1 MIEAA
6 QNQKQTDTE
15 GLTKLLKLTISD
27 KLILE
32 VNVDMQD
39 SLVNGQTG
47 NIEYIESVLC
57 NIRKVYVKFSDEQT
71 GIRAMRSSYLGR
83 QNSWVAIEKC
93 KTEIALKKGFP
104 SRNIKRT
111 EFPLILAW
119 ASTVH
124 QVQSLILEQGVV
136 TFDLRKQISFGA
148 SQIYTAL
155 SRVKTYDNLYCIEE
169 FKKSAVKV
177 NKDGLLEHERLKE
190 NDLFS
195 TFKRSII
202 SDDTITIL
210 VHHVRSLSK

>member
-6 QNQKQTDTE
+6 RNQKQTDTE

-93 KTEIALKKGFP
+93 ETEIESKKGSASP
-104 SRNIKRT
+104 SIKQT
-111 EFPLILAW
+111 
-119 ASTVH
+119 
-124 QVQSLILEQGVV
+124 
-136 TFDLRKQISFGA
+136 
-148 SQIYTAL
+148 
-155 SRVKTYDNLYCIEE
+155 
-169 FKKSAVKV
+169 
-177 NKDGLLEHERLKE
+177 
-190 NDLFS
+190 
-195 TFKRSII
+195 
-202 SDDTITIL
+202 
-210 VHHVRSLSK
+210 